1 MLNLTLLDE
10 KIIKSAKDVLTGIR
24 TNRFIA
30 LLGDAKS
37 TQSLSI
43 FQHVE
48 KIIEKGEPHLQ
59 EDISWRCI
67 NFRPGISPIENLA
80 AALATPDILINKGE
94 VSITFQQEVEQTLR
108 KNSLGLIS
116 LFNEVKEKKSKSIN
130 LLILINRF
138 DDLFE
143 LIPDDNN
150 LKIDRLNFV
159 NLLLTASIWEE
170 SSIYLAISISP
181 NFISECFKYGGLGK
195 AIQKGS
201 YFFKALSLVNYTQ
214 NVEIQF
220 KEQNQTF
227 RDELTKDLKT
237 EKSIG
242 DLGFKWNFLM
252 AELNNNEQDIAEGYR
267 QVGGLHKVI
276 NSSAENLFNSLTPK
290 EQLFSKRIFRACSQI
305 SKNTVIVK
313 PVTLNHIW
321 KLNQANDEKPSVEV
335 LMTLIRKYQSINI
348 IDVIEPT
355 KIIKGLDFSQ
365 KKILILPVNSLV
377 LNQWTRAVKWAKE
390 ESILA
395 FNYQNI
401 VQNVVQHFIN
411 NKGKIN
417 DEELLTNTNLE
428 NAKHLFEV
436 EDINDTWAEQYFDL
450 KIPSIEHDEKEV
462 FNVKEKNKSKQEIAS
477 WVKNSSNT
485 LLLSKKFVD
494 RSWVKKENDKRVKE
508 LKKKR
513 INRFFQLAAFI
524 GIGLALIAIVF
535 WIKAEKLKSKLME
548 QNFIIAL
555 SEAHLIDISFDQVSE
570 VLNDKNIKNY
580 QDIIDHFEKKNI
592 ISYCDEGQKKIVE
605 NAFFSVFNLDQAI
618 ANNHA
623 TVAVISKNAEDL
635 LDLIT
640 QGKNIENQYYYMA
653 LKAHYDKLLKL
664 KYPSKSEGYDS
675 FDGFMVVKSNPT
687 KDKQFAFINKF
698 GQIFIVEKTISVEEG
713 INFKKIATVT
723 LPEDVN
729 ALAYS
734 ENGKK
739 LYAGTI
745 SGKLYSWLVSDMTM
759 YTKGKKPLMDVGEK
773 IYFIEVQGNND
784 QLFFTTE
791 HKIFDVKNK
800 ELIFDTQSNGNN
812 FKLEKI
818 NSLAISPNN
827 QVEKYLL
834 VGGAEKTLVF
844 DLEKKNTYG
853 KRRKP
858 TIFEH
863 FHDVNTAMSID
874 DNNDIAIGTVLGK
887 IYLFNLNEV
896 LVKNKKVYFID
907 EIIHDFINHNNKE
920 ITSVDLIDNDGQSF
934 LAYSNIYGDIKL
946 SIKNEIET
954 KVSDLELIGHQGAS
968 RMIMFNS
975 KNELISMEDNK
986 VLFWSASVE
995 ELAKRLRNLIARD

>member
-1 MLNLTLLDE
+1 MIRKT
-10 KIIKSAKDVLTGIR
+10 KIIATIGPATSERKVL
-24 TNRFIA
+24 
-30 LLGDAKS
+30 K
-37 TQSLSI
+37 
-43 FQHVE
+43 

-401 VQNVVQHFIN
+401 VQAKEIYSKILDDEIS
-411 NKGKIN
+411 NKMPLDIVEEAKKSFYERFQNLNWKIYYKDLPFN
-417 DEELLTNTNLE
+417 PSALSLYKWAPIAEELKSL
-428 NAKHLFEV
+428 
-436 EDINDTWAEQYFDL
+436 DR
-450 KIPSIEHDEKEV
+450 KI
-462 FNVKEKNKSKQEIAS
+462 
-477 WVKNSSNT
+477 
-485 LLLSKKFVD
+485 
-494 RSWVKKENDKRVKE
+494 
-508 LKKKR
+508 
-513 INRFFQLAAFI
+513 
-524 GIGLALIAIVF
+524 
-535 WIKAEKLKSKLME
+535 
-548 QNFIIAL
+548 
-555 SEAHLIDISFDQVSE
+555 
-570 VLNDKNIKNY
+570 VLNSMILKW
-580 QDIIDHFEKKNI
+580 DIIR
-592 ISYCDEGQKKIVE
+592 DE
-605 NAFFSVFNLDQAI
+605 
-618 ANNHA
+618 
-623 TVAVISKNAEDL
+623 
-635 LDLIT
+635 
-640 QGKNIENQYYYMA
+640 
-653 LKAHYDKLLKL
+653 
-664 KYPSKSEGYDS
+664 
-675 FDGFMVVKSNPT
+675 
-687 KDKQFAFINKF
+687 
-698 GQIFIVEKTISVEEG
+698 
-713 INFKKIATVT
+713 FKK
-723 LPEDVN
+723 L
-729 ALAYS
+729 
-734 ENGKK
+734 
-739 LYAGTI
+739 
-745 SGKLYSWLVSDMTM
+745 
-759 YTKGKKPLMDVGEK
+759 
-773 IYFIEVQGNND
+773 IE
-784 QLFFTTE
+784 F
-791 HKIFDVKNK
+791 
-800 ELIFDTQSNGNN
+800 
-812 FKLEKI
+812 
-818 NSLAISPNN
+818 
-827 QVEKYLL
+827 
-834 VGGAEKTLVF
+834 
-844 DLEKKNTYG
+844 
-853 KRRKP
+853 
-858 TIFEH
+858 
-863 FHDVNTAMSID
+863 
-874 DNNDIAIGTVLGK
+874 
-887 IYLFNLNEV
+887 
-896 LVKNKKVYFID
+896 
-907 EIIHDFINHNNKE
+907 
-920 ITSVDLIDNDGQSF
+920 
-934 LAYSNIYGDIKL
+934 
-946 SIKNEIET
+946 
-954 KVSDLELIGHQGAS
+954 
-968 RMIMFNS
+968 
-975 KNELISMEDNK
+975 
-986 VLFWSASVE
+986 
-995 ELAKRLRNLIARD
+995 